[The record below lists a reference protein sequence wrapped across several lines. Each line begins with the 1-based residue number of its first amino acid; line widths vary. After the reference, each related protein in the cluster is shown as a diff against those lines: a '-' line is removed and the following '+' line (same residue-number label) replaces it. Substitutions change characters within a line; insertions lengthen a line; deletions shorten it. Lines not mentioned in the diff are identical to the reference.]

1 MVMINRDSFTCRWV
15 IYFAVTHYKF
25 FARDRALK
33 VLCFGEF
40 VDLLKSE
47 PVSAFSHNKTID
59 APSTGAGGCAGRQ
72 VDP

>member
-1 MVMINRDSFTCRWV
+1 
-15 IYFAVTHYKF
+15 
-25 FARDRALK
+25 
-33 VLCFGEF
+33 LCFGEF

-59 APSTGAGGCAGRQ
+59 APSTGAGGGAGRQ